1 MGPTAKITTL
11 VMKIGH
17 LRAEV
22 TIPKYSLLRIVLSSL
37 GDGTDGVR
45 EVGQEAE
52 ISPQN
57 TCLQY
62 PA

>member
-1 MGPTAKITTL
+1 
-11 VMKIGH
+11 MKIGH

-37 GDGTDGVR
+37 SDGTDGVR

-57 TCLQY
+57 TCLQH